1 MAVPIVA
8 IVGRPNVGKS
18 SLLNCLAR
26 KRISIVEPTAGVT
39 RDRISTVI
47 EYEERYF
54 ELIDTGGYGIDD
66 HDNLTEHVEGQIR
79 QAIASAQLILFV
91 VDLLAEVTPL
101 DQTVADMLRTVD
113 VPVQLVANKADTD
126 QQENYAG
133 AFEGLG
139 FGAPL
144 CVSALHGHHRRD
156 LLDTIIERLGPD
168 ADNDPPQEV
177 MKVALVGRR
186 NVGKSTF
193 INQLAGGDRV
203 IVSEIPGTTRD
214 AVDVRFAIDGR
225 EFVAIDTAGVKRRS
239 KHKSSIEYFST
250 DRSLA
255 SIRRSDVV
263 LFLIDSTTPITE
275 VDKKIAE
282 LIVNEFKPCV
292 MVINKWDLAKG
303 HADAEAYADYL
314 SKVLPH
320 LAYAPLA
327 FTTATEG
334 RNIQSTLDVAQ
345 ALFKQASTRVTTG
358 QLNRAIENAV
368 ADLQPSADH
377 HGVQPKIYYATQ
389 VGVRPPT
396 VVLFTNNRA
405 IMREQYRRFM
415 ERRIRETLPFD
426 ETPVRL
432 IWRER
437 QQQPRRR
444 FDATAQ
450 PVSTEPKVDESNAA
464 SDGDYDY

>member
-39 RDRISTVI
+39 RDRVSTVI

-66 HDNLTEHVEGQIR
+66 HDNLTDHVEGQIR
-79 QAIASAQLILFV
+79 QAIASANLILFV
-91 VDLLAEVTPL
+91 VDLLAEITPL
-101 DQTVADMLRTVD
+101 DQTVADLLRSVD

-133 AFEGLG
+133 TFEALG
-139 FGAPL
+139 FGTPL

-156 LLDTIIERLGPD
+156 LLDTILERLGPD
-168 ADNDPPQEV
+168 ADNEPPRTV

-193 INQLAGGDRV
+193 INALAGDERV
-203 IVSEIPGTTRD
+203 IVSEVPGTTRD

-225 EFVAIDTAGVKRRS
+225 EFIAIDTAGVKRRS
-239 KHKSSIEYFST
+239 KHKTSIEYFST

-255 SIRRSDVV
+255 SIRRADVV
-263 LFLIDSTTPITE
+263 LFLLDSTTPITE
-275 VDKKIAE
+275 VDKKLAE

-292 MVINKWDLAKG
+292 LVINKWDLAKG
-303 HADAEAYADYL
+303 HADAEEYADYL
-314 SKVLPH
+314 AKVLPH

-327 FTTATEG
+327 FTTATER

-345 ALFKQASTRVTTG
+345 GLFKQASTRVTTG
-358 QLNRAIENAV
+358 QLNRAIEA
-368 ADLQPSADH
+368 AIEDRQPSADRY
-377 HGVQPKIYYATQ
+377 GVQPKIYYATQ

-396 VVLFTNNRA
+396 VVLFVNNRA

-437 QQQPRRR
+437 QQKRRTHGPAAPMVVEPEA
-444 FDATAQ
+444 DAMGDA
-450 PVSTEPKVDESNAA
+450 D
-464 SDGDYDY
+464 DGDYDY

>member
-39 RDRISTVI
+39 RDRVSTVI

-66 HDNLTEHVEGQIR
+66 HDNLTDHVEGQIR
-79 QAIASAQLILFV
+79 QAIASANLILFV
-91 VDLLAEVTPL
+91 VDLLAEITPL
-101 DQTVADMLRTVD
+101 DQTVADLLRSVD

-133 AFEGLG
+133 TFEALG
-139 FGAPL
+139 FGTPM

-156 LLDTIIERLGPD
+156 LLDTILERLGPD
-168 ADNDPPQEV
+168 ADNEPPQTV

-193 INQLAGGDRV
+193 INALAGNERV
-203 IVSEIPGTTRD
+203 IVSEVPGTTRD
-214 AVDVRFAIDGR
+214 AIDVRFAIDGR

-239 KHKSSIEYFST
+239 KHKTSIEYFST

-255 SIRRSDVV
+255 SIRRADVV

-275 VDKKIAE
+275 VDKKLAE

-292 MVINKWDLAKG
+292 IVINKWDLAKG
-303 HADAEAYADYL
+303 FADAEEYADYL
-314 SKVLPH
+314 AKVLPH

-345 ALFKQASTRVTTG
+345 GLFKQASTRVTTG
-358 QLNRAIENAV
+358 QLNRAIEA
-368 ADLQPSADH
+368 AIEDRQPSADH

-396 VVLFTNNRA
+396 VVLFVNNRA

-437 QQQPRRR
+437 QQKRRTHGPAAPIVVEPEA
-444 FDATAQ
+444 DALGDA
-450 PVSTEPKVDESNAA
+450 D
-464 SDGDYDY
+464 DGDYDY